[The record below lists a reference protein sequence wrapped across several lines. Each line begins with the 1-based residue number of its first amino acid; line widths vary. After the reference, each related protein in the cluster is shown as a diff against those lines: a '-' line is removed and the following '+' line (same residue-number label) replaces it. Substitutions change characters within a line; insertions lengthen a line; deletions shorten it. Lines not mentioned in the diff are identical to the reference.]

1 MSDLV
6 IKREDNDIYKAFSDR
21 EPKLETMLAMKYFE
35 EVKDRLFIDSHS
47 TSTYLYNGEY
57 LEQYSAYMVKR
68 DIIDWFRYMYDES
81 IFIKMS
87 IDDFN
92 KIFNNLECILEKVD
106 ISTVI
111 HILDVDSQIIY
122 TKEIINTKDG
132 YFDLNKNE
140 LISCERDS
148 ISPCPFKYIITDP
161 INEIRRINDELSDKL
176 LSYLKDNEIWIDGEI
191 SLLKFYDDI
200 KNYY

>member
-6 IKREDNDIYKAFSDR
+6 IKHEDNDIYKAFSDI

-35 EVKDRLFIDSHS
+35 EVKDRLFIDHS
-47 TSTYLYNGEY
+47 TNTYLYNGEY

-87 IDDFN
+87 IDDFD
-92 KIFNNLECILEKVD
+92 KIFNNLEYILEKVD

-111 HILDVDSQIIY
+111 HISDIESQ
-122 TKEIINTKDG
+122 IINTKDG